1 MQFDP
6 QRRQPRLIHPDDA
19 PLSGDGELNLPD
31 DLAAI
36 AAQLAGDAKQL
47 AARYPGDRQEHTV
60 IAAQLVESA
69 ERIEAAS
76 QRRRS
81 WRRWALV
88 AGGGLASVAAAV
100 ATVSLAMR
108 TGGDNAPPRF
118 AATTPSQTSA
128 PRAAN
133 STAAAPA
140 SLSPMGPSLS
150 LGELSAPEMEAVFD
164 LLQDENDAKGAT
176 SISF

>member
-6 QRRQPRLIHPDDA
+6 QRKQPRLIHPDEP
-19 PLSGDGELNLPD
+19 PLSADGELNLPD

-36 AAQLAGDAKQL
+36 AAQLAGDAKAL
-47 AARYPGDRQEHTV
+47 SAHYPADRQQHAA
-60 IAAQLVESA
+60 IAAQLVGSA
-69 ERIEAAS
+69 ERIGAAS
-76 QRRRS
+76 QRRSS

-118 AATTPSQTSA
+118 AATTPSLATA

-133 STAAAPA
+133 SAAAAPA

-164 LLQDENDAKGAT
+164 LLQNDAKGAT